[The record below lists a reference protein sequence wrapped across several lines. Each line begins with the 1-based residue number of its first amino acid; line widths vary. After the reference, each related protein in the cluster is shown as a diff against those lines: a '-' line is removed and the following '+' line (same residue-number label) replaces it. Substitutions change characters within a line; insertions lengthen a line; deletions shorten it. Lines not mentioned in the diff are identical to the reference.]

1 MIKHPFR
8 LRTAALAVL
17 IASLTSGGCAV
28 SPEED
33 PVYIRLND
41 LDARV
46 QRIERVLTNQSLLQ
60 LAQRID
66 ALQSEVRSLRG
77 EVELLQNQS
86 EGGKA
91 QSRNL
96 YGDLEKRLAALET
109 LGGVGQ
115 GGQGQAGASPNF
127 GAGAITPVPSG
138 VSPGSEQ
145 ATYDVA
151 FNALKGAD
159 YPKAIA
165 NFQAFLGA
173 YPSSPLASNAQYW
186 LGEAYYVT
194 REYDEAVIAFRKVT
208 TDWPDSRKAPDAL
221 VKIGFTQSALNRNA
235 EARATLEEVTRRYP
249 GTEAAQLAADRLR
262 RLPGGR

>member
-1 MIKHPFR
+1 VIRHPFR
-8 LRTAALAVL
+8 LGALALGVL
-17 IASLTSGGCAV
+17 TLGGCAV

-66 ALQSEVRSLRG
+66 ALQGEVRGLRG

-86 EGGKA
+86 EGGKT

-109 LGGVGQ
+109 LGGVGA
-115 GGQGQAGASPNF
+115 GGASSGSAIGSPGVGAPAAGAASL
-127 GAGAITPVPSG
+127 AG
-138 VSPGSEQ
+138 EQ
-145 ATYDVA
+145 ASYDAA

-165 NFQAFLGA
+165 NFKGFLGT
-173 YPSSPLASNAQYW
+173 YPGSPLASNAQYW

-194 REYDEAVIAFRKVT
+194 RAYDDAIVAFRKVT

-221 VKIGFTQSALNRNA
+221 VKIGFTQSALNRNS

-249 GTEAAQLAADRLR
+249 GTEAANLATERLK
-262 RLPGGR
+262 RLGR